1 MHETN
6 PELRLAEAFVEETDC
21 PVFLTG
27 KAGTGKTT
35 FLQELAGR
43 TGKRLIVTAP
53 TGVAAINAGG
63 VTLHS
68 FFQLPFGP
76 MVPGDTSFFAR
87 HRFSRDKRNIV
98 RSLEQNR
105 AAALARLTELVVAA
119 ATPRRKRRPTRPTR
133 GSVQR
138 RLETK
143 NRHSRTKA
151 LRRKPE

>member
-1 MHETN
+1 MLQVGPIAIDDDELIERFVRASGPGGQNVNKVANAALLRFDVRASTL
-6 PELRLAEAFVEETDC
+6 PEPCKAALLARSDRRLTADGVLVIRAEEF
-21 PVFLTG
+21 
-27 KAGTGKTT
+27 
-35 FLQELAGR
+35 
-43 TGKRLIVTAP
+43 
-53 TGVAAINAGG
+53 
-63 VTLHS
+63 
-68 FFQLPFGP
+68 
-76 MVPGDTSFFAR
+76 
-87 HRFSRDKRNIV
+87 

>member
-1 MHETN
+1 MN
-6 PELRLAEAFVEETDC
+6 
-21 PVFLTG
+21 
-27 KAGTGKTT
+27 
-35 FLQELAGR
+35 
-43 TGKRLIVTAP
+43 TAP
-53 TGVAAINAGG
+53 ATPRWALDEREVSFTAVRAQGPGGQNVNKVANAALLRFDVRASSLPEPCKAALLARSDRRLTADGVLVIRAEE
-63 VTLHS
+63 
-68 FFQLPFGP
+68 F
-76 MVPGDTSFFAR
+76 
-87 HRFSRDKRNIV
+87 

-119 ATPRRKRRPTRPTR
+119 ATPRRKRRPNRPTR